1 MSWYGLA
8 SYGAGD
14 ERHPAIVLDS
24 GIFDMAGSFRALHG
38 DENAL
43 PAWIGGGIDE
53 AIAHWSQH
61 GGEIQAFAEA
71 VSASAS
77 DGALGEAVI
86 DPDQLRV
93 PFQPRRVFG
102 AAANYVEH
110 AEEMGTVLAAKVDSN
125 PYIFIKAETSVIGP
139 SAAVHIPP
147 QSSQVDW
154 EVELGVVIGRTARRI
169 GQAEALDHVAGYTV
183 VNDVTARDMNVR
195 DDFPFKFDWF
205 QGKSFDTFAPI
216 GPWIVPRD
224 CIEDPQNLKLSLSVN
239 GEVMQ
244 DANTSGMIF
253 TVVEQ
258 IAYLSNILTLLPG
271 DVIATGTPTG
281 VGMGRGIFL
290 KPGDVMVA
298 SVENIGDLENPV
310 IDEPA

>member
-1 MSWYGLA
+1 M
-8 SYGAGD
+8 
-14 ERHPAIVLDS
+14 
-24 GIFDMAGSFRALHG
+24 
-38 DENAL
+38 
-43 PAWIGGGIDE
+43 PAWIDGGTDGV
-53 AIAHWSQH
+53 IADWPEH
-61 GGEIQAFAEA
+61 GAEIRNIAEA
-71 VSASAS
+71 ASALAAN
-77 DGALGEAVI
+77 DGLGAAAI
-86 DPDQLRV
+86 SADQLLA
-93 PFQPRRVFG
+93 PIQPRRIFA
-102 AAANYVEH
+102 AAANYIEH
-110 AEEMGTVLAAKVDSN
+110 ADEMGTVLAAKAESN

-139 SAAVHIPP
+139 SVPVQIPP

-169 GQAEALDHVAGYTV
+169 GQADALDHVTGYTV
-183 VNDVTARDMNVR
+183 INDVTARDMNVR

-205 QGKSFDTFAPI
+205 QGKSFDTFAPF
-216 GPWIVPRD
+216 GPWIVPKD
-224 CIEDPQNLKLSLSVN
+224 CIEDPQDLNLSLSVN

-253 TVVEQ
+253 NVVEQ
-258 IAYLSNILTLLPG
+258 ISYLSNILTLLPG

-298 SVENIGDLENPV
+298 SIEKIGDLENPV

>member
-8 SYGAGD
+8 SYGTRE
-14 ERHPAIVLDS
+14 ERHPAIVFDS
-24 GIFDMAGSFRALHG
+24 GIFDMAASFRALQG
-38 DENAL
+38 VDNAV
-43 PAWIGGGIDE
+43 PAWIEGGID
-53 AIAHWSQH
+53 AVIAEWSRH
-61 GGEIQAFAEA
+61 GDGVQAFADA
-71 VSASAS
+71 A
-77 DGALGEAVI
+77 GALAADDALGAAAI
-86 DPDQLRV
+86 SPDQLLA
-93 PFQPRRVFG
+93 PLQPRRIFG

-110 AEEMGTVLAAKVDSN
+110 ADEMGTVLAAKADSN
-125 PYIFIKAETSVIGP
+125 PYIFIKAETSAIGP
-139 SAAVHIPP
+139 SAAVQIPP

-169 GQAEALDHVAGYTV
+169 GQAEALDYVAGYTV

-216 GPWIVPRD
+216 GPWIVPTD
-224 CIEDPQNLKLSLSVN
+224 CIEDPQDLNLSLSVN
-239 GEVMQ
+239 GEMMQ

-258 IAYLSNILTLLPG
+258 ISYLSNILTLLPG

-298 SVENIGDLENPV
+298 SVENIGELENPV
-310 IDEPA
+310 IAQPA

>member
-1 MSWYGLA
+1 MVWYGLA
-8 SYGAGD
+8 TYGAD
-14 ERHPAIVLDS
+14 EGRRPAIVLDS

-38 DENAL
+38 DETAL
-43 PAWIGGGIDE
+43 PAWIDGGTDGAIDD
-53 AIAHWSQH
+53 WSQH
-61 GGEIQAFAEA
+61 GGEIEIFAEA
-71 VSASAS
+71 ANTLAAN
-77 DGALGEAVI
+77 DGLGETAI
-86 DPDQLRV
+86 NSDRLLAPIR
-93 PFQPRRVFG
+93 PRRIFA

-110 AEEMGTVLAAKVDSN
+110 ADEMGTVLAAKADSN
-125 PYIFIKAETSVIGP
+125 PYIFIKADTSVIGP
-139 SAAVHIPP
+139 SVPVQIPP
-147 QSSQVDW
+147 QSNQVDW

-205 QGKSFDTFAPI
+205 QGKSFDTFAPT
-216 GPWIVPRD
+216 GPWIVPKS
-224 CIEDPQNLKLSLSVN
+224 CIEDPQDLKLSLSVN

-244 DANTSGMIF
+244 DANTSDMIF
-253 TVVEQ
+253 NVVEQ
-258 IAYLSNILTLLPG
+258 ISYLSNILTLLPG

-298 SVENIGDLENPV
+298 SIEKIGDLENPV
-310 IDEPA
+310 IDYPA

>member
-1 MSWYGLA
+1 MDWFGLA
-8 SYGAGD
+8 TYGAGA
-14 ERHPAIVLDS
+14 ERHPAIVFDS
-24 GIFDMAGSFRALHG
+24 GIFDMAASFRALHG
-38 DENAL
+38 EENTM
-43 PAWIGGGIDE
+43 PAWIAGGIDE
-53 AIAHWSQH
+53 AIANWSQYR
-61 GGEIQAFAEA
+61 GEIGKFAGA
-71 VSASAS
+71 ASALTAS
-77 DGALGEAVI
+77 DGVGEAVI
-86 DPDQLRV
+86 NADQLLA
-93 PFQPRRVFG
+93 PIQPRRIFA

-110 AEEMGTVLAAKVDSN
+110 ADEMGTVLAAKADSN

-224 CIEDPQNLKLSLSVN
+224 CIEDPQNLKLGLSVN

-298 SVENIGDLENPV
+298 SVEKIGDLENPV
-310 IDEPA
+310 IAEPI